1 MCGIAGIYNYGSRL
15 PVAERLLK
23 EMCRVIEH
31 RGPDDEGFYREGEF
45 GMGMRRLSI
54 IDVAG
59 GRQPIFNEDDSVG
72 IVFNGEIYN
81 YRELMGQLQS

>member
-1 MCGIAGIYNYGSRL
+1 MCGIAGIYNYGSGL
-15 PVAERLLK
+15 PVAERLLR
-23 EMCRVIEH
+23 EMCPVIEH

-45 GMGMRRLSI
+45 GMGMRRLRI